1 MNRSGLGVEM
11 KVAIRLAVAGLFVTV
26 AAHPLR
32 AEPLRSIG
40 EVSEALGK
48 CWTPPDGIKD
58 SFVTLKFGFRGNGT
72 LMGPP
77 QPTAIRV
84 NGDADQR
91 KAFVAAATEALE
103 NCMPLE
109 FTQELAGE
117 IAGNVFTL
125 QFYSAD

>member
-1 MNRSGLGVEM
+1 MKLAIGLAAASLF
-11 KVAIRLAVAGLFVTV
+11 VAI
-26 AAHPLR
+26 AADPLR
-32 AEPLRSIG
+32 AEPLGSIE
-40 EVSEALGK
+40 EVSDALGK
-48 CWTPPDGIKD
+48 CWTPPAGFTD

-84 NGDADQR
+84 TGDADQR
-91 KAFVAAATEALE
+91 KAFVAAATEALQ

-109 FTQELAGE
+109 FSKELADE

-125 QFYSAD
+125 QFNSGE